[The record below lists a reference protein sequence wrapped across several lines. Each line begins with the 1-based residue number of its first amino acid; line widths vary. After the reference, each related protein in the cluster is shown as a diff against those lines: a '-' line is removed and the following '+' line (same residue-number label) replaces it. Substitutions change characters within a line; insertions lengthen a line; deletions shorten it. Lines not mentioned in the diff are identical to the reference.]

1 LWMARSIK
9 DMSAPTSCPARP
21 LEGFRILAV
30 DDNPDINDLVREI
43 LAEAGASVDT
53 AESAPEAFMVFR
65 RSRPHVILS
74 DIAMP
79 LEDGYALL
87 RRVRELLPDQG
98 GEVPAIA
105 LTAHARAEDR
115 HQAFEAGFTRH
126 LSKPVHPNELVA
138 ATLELLK
145 AAAERP

>member
-1 LWMARSIK
+1 MARSIK
-9 DMSAPTSCPARP
+9 DMSAPISCPARP
-21 LEGFRILAV
+21 LEGFRILTV

-79 LEDGYALL
+79 LEDGYSLL
-87 RRVRELLPDQG
+87 RRVRELLPHQG

-105 LTAHARAEDR
+105 LTASSAAEDR
-115 HQAFEAGFTRH
+115 RESSKAGFAVH
-126 LSKPVHPNELVA
+126 LAKPVHPDELVA

-145 AAAERP
+145 AAERV

>member
-1 LWMARSIK
+1 MARSIK
-9 DMSAPTSCPARP
+9 DMSAPISCPARP

-126 LSKPVHPNELVA
+126 LSKPVHANELVA